1 MLMPQKRP
9 FANSFPIRHNGIF
22 AFTGRIIT
30 QVSRSYRFPEAAQT
44 LKLTLPPPLEN
55 IYIFCKEG
63 VVMNK
68 KDNVKQT
75 LTQ

>member
-1 MLMPQKRP
+1 MVYLL
-9 FANSFPIRHNGIF
+9 SLDGLSH
-22 AFTGRIIT
+22 
-30 QVSRSYRFPEAAQT
+30 RFPLEAAQT

-68 KDNVKQT
+68 KDNVKQDNG
-75 LTQ
+75 

>member
-22 AFTGRIIT
+22 AFTGRIIRPR
-30 QVSRSYRFPEAAQT
+30 SRFHRFPLEAAQT

-63 VVMNK
+63 AVMNK
-68 KDNVKQT
+68 KR
-75 LTQ
+75 